1 MNSRFRSTM
10 LEEEMKTLIVLSAM
24 PGSGKSTWAKRYQNE
39 HSHTL
44 IVSSDAIRY
53 ELTGQTQDFSKQ
65 KEVWELFSLRI
76 HEYAQK
82 YDDVTVILDAL
93 TDLNWLREK
102 YVKENPEFDE
112 YILVLFPRTIEQIHY
127 YNKQRDLSYI
137 VPEDQLE
144 MLINKWEEPT
154 EEIKKIYNKTIE
166 VHW

>member
-1 MNSRFRSTM
+1 
-10 LEEEMKTLIVLSAM
+10 MKTLIVLSAM
-24 PGSGKSTWAKRYQNE
+24 PGSGKSTWAKQYQVE

-53 ELTGQTQDFSKQ
+53 ELTGQSQDFSRQ

-93 TDLNWLREK
+93 NDLNCLREK
-102 YVKENPEFDE
+102 YVKENPEFDQ
-112 YILVLFPRTIEQIHY
+112 YVLVLLPRTVEQIRH
-127 YNKQRDLSYI
+127 YNKERSFSQV
-137 VPEDQLE
+137 VPDEQLE
-144 MLINKWEEPT
+144 MLIQKWEEPT
-154 EEIKKIYNKTIE
+154 EDIKALFDKVIE